1 MELDKNEKKKLND
14 DLKRIE
20 KPLESDQHNP
30 KLLYEK
36 GLILEKLGNYRSAYT
51 AYSMAYTYDPEMVMA
66 SNKMT
71 IIEPKLDE
79 LRKREYKSIGEFL
92 DKEKIT
98 GRQSNYKPSK
108 KFGSADYTTENRGG
122 HNKSW
127 RHNSSR
133 RFYAKNY
140 LRSRKVEFS
149 NKFYKFLFYKRGL
162 IASVIIS
169 IILTVLLR
177 FNFVLVSNYHNS
189 EFLLGTYGFFVD
201 FIMILSIS
209 LIINWRDRWANLI
222 SAFAISA
229 LFGYIKLPNN
239 RSAVPFLEVSLLL
252 FAIFYL
258 STLLGNITKIKRHNR
273 TEQYVSYSIK
283 TILIVMS
290 IIMIASLVTNNVTL
304 SSLNSAVSSFSNISS
319 ASQTQASFRVNGY
332 AFPTAAGTVDVYLP
346 EGKTVLVY
354 LTTTNCPYSNSV
366 LATNLCA
373 VVTIFGTPSS
383 GIYTS
388 DGRSIISSGSI
399 YSNNSYSYTFIPP
412 SSGTYEFSFLSTVNQ
427 EINVVGWINTT

>member
-1 MELDKNEKKKLND
+1 MELNDNEKKKLND

-20 KPLESDQHNP
+20 KLLESDQHNP
-30 KLLYEK
+30 KLLYKK
-36 GLILEKLGNYRSAYT
+36 GFILEKLGNYRSAYT
-51 AYSMAYTYDPEMVMA
+51 AYSMAHTYDPEMVMA

-92 DKEKIT
+92 DREKII
-98 GRQSNYKPSK
+98 GRQPNYEPSK
-108 KFGSADYTTENRGG
+108 KSWSADYTTENRGG
-122 HNKSW
+122 YNKSW

-140 LRSRKVEFS
+140 LRSRKVEFL

-169 IILTVLLR
+169 IILTALLT

-201 FIMILSIS
+201 FIMILLIS

-229 LFGYIKLPNN
+229 LFGYIKLPNI

-252 FAIFYL
+252 FVIFYL

-273 TEQYVSYSIK
+273 TKQYVSYSIK
-283 TILIVMS
+283 TILIVIS

-304 SSLNSAVSSFSNISS
+304 SSLNSAVSS
-319 ASQTQASFRVNGY
+319 SQTPASFRVNEY
-332 AFPTAAGTVDVYLP
+332 AFPTTAGTVDVYLS

-354 LTTTNCPYSNSV
+354 LTATNCPYSNSV

-373 VVTIFGTPSS
+373 YVDIFGTPDS

-388 DGRSIISSGSI
+388 EGRSIISGGSI
-399 YSNNSYSYTFIPP
+399 YTNNSYSYTFIPP
-412 SSGTYEFSFLSTVNQ
+412 SSGTYEFSFLSAVNQ